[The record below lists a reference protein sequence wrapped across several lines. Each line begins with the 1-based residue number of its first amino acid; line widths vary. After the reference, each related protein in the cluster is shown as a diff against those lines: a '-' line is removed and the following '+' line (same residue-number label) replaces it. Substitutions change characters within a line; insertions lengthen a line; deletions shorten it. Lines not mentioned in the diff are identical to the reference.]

1 MPISTYLRNLR
12 AKIGTDLVMMPAV
25 TVLVF
30 DAQGRLLLAE
40 AGSTGLWMTIG
51 GAIDPDESPADAA
64 IRECWEE
71 TGFHVEL
78 TRLVGAFG
86 GPQYR
91 VTYPNG
97 DVVSYTTIVFEAR
110 VIGGR
115 AQADGEEATALR
127 FVSQAEAAEL
137 PMAAWTRDLVRI
149 AFQRGTAPSFAPPS
163 WTPPSS

>member
-12 AKIGTDLVMMPAV
+12 VKIGTDLVMMPAV

-64 IRECWEE
+64 LRECWEE
-71 TGFHVEL
+71 TGFYVEL

-110 VIGGR
+110 ITGGSP
-115 AQADGEEATALR
+115 QADGEEATALR

-137 PMAAWTRDLVRI
+137 PMAVWTKDLVRI
-149 AFQRGTAPSFAPPS
+149 AFQRGTAPAFAPPS
-163 WTPPSS
+163 WSPSSS

>member
-40 AGSTGLWMTIG
+40 ESGTGLWMTIG
-51 GAIDPDESPADAA
+51 GAIEPDESPADAA
-64 IRECWEE
+64 VRECWEE
-71 TGFHVEL
+71 TGLHVEP

-97 DVVSYTTIVFEAR
+97 DAVSYTTMVFEAR
-110 VIGGR
+110 VIGGTAR
-115 AQADGEEATALR
+115 ADGEEATALR
-127 FVSQAEAAEL
+127 FVSETEAAEL
-137 PMAAWTRDLVRI
+137 PMAVWTKDLVRI
-149 AFQRGTAPSFAPPS
+149 AFRRGAAPAFAPPS

>member
-30 DAQGRLLLAE
+30 DSQERLLLAE
-40 AGSTGLWMTIG
+40 EGGTGLWMTIG

-64 IRECWEE
+64 VRECWEE

-97 DVVSYTTIVFEAR
+97 DVVSYTTSVFEAR
-110 VIGGR
+110 VIGGKPR
-115 AQADGEEATALR
+115 ADGEEATALR
-127 FVSQAEAAEL
+127 FVSETEAADL
-137 PMAAWTRDLVRI
+137 PMAVWTKDLVRI
-149 AFQRGTAPSFAPPS
+149 AFRRDAAPAFAPPS
-163 WTPPSS
+163 WTPPPS